1 MPSIYV
7 NKNEQKAID
16 VAMNVL
22 QAYLDQGGEDIEV
35 DRALDDLIS
44 LNKKITLNRNRRKS
58 WNG

>member
-7 NKNEQKAID
+7 NKNEQKTID